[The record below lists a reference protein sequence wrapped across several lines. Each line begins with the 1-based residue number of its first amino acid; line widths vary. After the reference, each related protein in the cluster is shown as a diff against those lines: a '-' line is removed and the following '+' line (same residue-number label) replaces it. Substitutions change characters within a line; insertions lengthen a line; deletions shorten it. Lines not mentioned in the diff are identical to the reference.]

1 MSRRFDNNN
10 NNNNNCNSNI
20 FVTYCQIAWCW
31 KHMQLQRFAA
41 AWNWLIHQIPERKDL
56 YNDCNN
62 VALFSNVYQ
71 LSRSMRTFSKHHH
84 KCKTVST
91 KFIARK
97 ETANIKIFTGKSTKQ
112 FCLLFWLKSWSAR
125 EASHHSA
132 FMGNCWSISHKFYSP
147 NYPADEGNDDVGLV
161 SDNILLFLELFD
173 F

>member
-1 MSRRFDNNN
+1 MHDVENTCNYKDLQLRGTDLYIKYLREKIYIMIVIMSRYFQMFT
-10 NNNNNCNSNI
+10 S
-20 FVTYCQIAWCW
+20 
-31 KHMQLQRFAA
+31 
-41 AWNWLIHQIPERKDL
+41 
-56 YNDCNN
+56 
-62 VALFSNVYQ
+62 YQ
-71 LSRSMRTFSKHHH
+71 GSMRTFSKHHH

-147 NYPADEGNDDVGLV
+147 NYPADEGDDDVGLV